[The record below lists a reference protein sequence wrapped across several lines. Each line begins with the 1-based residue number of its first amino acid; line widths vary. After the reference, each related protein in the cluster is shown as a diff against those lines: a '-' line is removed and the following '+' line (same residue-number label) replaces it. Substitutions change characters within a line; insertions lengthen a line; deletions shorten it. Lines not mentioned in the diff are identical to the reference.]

1 MSAKTWKRIYDSALD
16 AQHFGAFLLAVVSDG
31 LVVTDG
37 TPCWL
42 RTSECDGAVRYEIT
56 GPKWNPTSPRRTCRV
71 HLPSVVDALSL
82 EGLPATVR
90 IV

>member
-1 MSAKTWKRIYDSALD
+1 MSAKEWKGIYDSALR
-16 AQHFGAFLLAVVSDG
+16 AQHFGAFLLAVVGDG
-31 LVVTDG
+31 FVVTDG

-42 RTSECDGAVRYEIT
+42 RASECEGAVRYEIT
-56 GPKWNPTSPRRTCRV
+56 GPKWNPISARLTCRV
-71 HLPSVVDALSL
+71 HLPLEIEALSL